1 MFQALATL
9 FTFGA
14 RQSMTAAALPI
25 SPMQVH
31 AKRMDGRRQRQPSLE
46 CMWQADRATGR
57 LESHWMALQSFE
69 TPAINAGSSLNF
81 HSFSAEQRVI
91 RAEIASA

>member
-1 MFQALATL
+1 MFEGLATL
-9 FTFGA
+9 FSFGT
-14 RQSMTAAALPI
+14 RQTMPATALPI

-57 LESHWMALQSFE
+57 LESHWMALQPSE
-69 TPAINAGSSLNF
+69 NLALTLD
-81 HSFSAEQRVI
+81 
-91 RAEIASA
+91 